1 MSPAG
6 NLIRSLARGLE
17 TAGNLFQRLAILLNN
32 LLPAVLSPADL
43 TTLIKRHYDT
53 SYRQTVPQ
61 LAPDLYDWT
70 LEGWE
75 QQTLQ
80 RHGITAGRML
90 VLGAGVGREAIALA
104 QRGFAVAGVEVNGT
118 ALHVAIRTARTM
130 QVPAFFVQ
138 GDFHHLP
145 FARRQFDYI
154 IMSGIMYSSIPGR
167 LRRQT
172 WLRELAEHLVPGGVV
187 ILNFLIDRSPRSRTR
202 RISEAINRL
211 LVTLPGANHS
221 YQPGDGC
228 AQGHFL
234 HAFQDE
240 DEIRQELEEAGA
252 VVHELDWKRGFSV
265 VGFRLE
271 RAAASPPSLL
281 GRLDSPK

>member
-1 MSPAG
+1 MIGNRLMSPAG

-17 TAGNLFQRLAILLNN
+17 TAGDLFQRLAILLNN
-32 LLPAVLSPADL
+32 LLPALLSPADL

-70 LEGWE
+70 LESWE
-75 QQTLQ
+75 QEALQ
-80 RHGITAGRML
+80 RHGIAAGRML

-104 QRGFAVAGVEVNGT
+104 QRGFAVAGLEVNGT
-118 ALHVAIRTARTM
+118 ALHVATRTARTM

-145 FARRQFDYI
+145 FVRKQFEYI

-172 WLRELAEHLVPGGVV
+172 WLQELAGQLVPGGVL
-187 ILNFLIDRSPRSRTR
+187 ILNFLIDRSPLSRTR
-202 RISEAINRL
+202 RISEGINRL
-211 LVTLPGANHS
+211 LVTLPGANPS
-221 YQPGDGC
+221 YQAGDGC

-240 DEIRQELEEAGA
+240 DEIRQELAEAGA
-252 VVHELDWKRGFSV
+252 VIHELNWTRGFSV
-265 VGFRLE
+265 VGFCLDP
-271 RAAASPPSLL
+271 AASTPV
-281 GRLDSPK
+281 